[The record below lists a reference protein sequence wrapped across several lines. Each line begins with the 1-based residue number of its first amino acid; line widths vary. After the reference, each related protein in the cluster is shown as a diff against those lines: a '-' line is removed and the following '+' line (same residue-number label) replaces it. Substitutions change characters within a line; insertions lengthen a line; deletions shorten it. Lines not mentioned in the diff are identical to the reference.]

1 MPVKAR
7 FSARLGLV
15 LLVGASVAALAGCSS
30 LDGASTRIASI
41 VTPYKIDVVQGN
53 FVSREQV
60 EALQP
65 GMSRQQVREILG
77 TPLVTSL
84 FHADRWEY
92 VFTLKRPGEE
102 AQTRKLTVYFKGD
115 GLDRSEGDPMPTETE
130 FVATLGSRGSKSKV
144 PVLEAPPLARA
155 LYATTELD
163 HEVPVGL
170 YTAVAQ
176 VMAYVFRLKAALSG
190 EAPMPGNLPDL
201 DVPPELDPHDPRA
214 TVKKMA
220 ESEGD
225 A

>member
-84 FHADRWEY
+84 FHSNRWEY
-92 VFTLKRPGEE
+92 VFTLKKPSAEL
-102 AQTRKLTVYFKGD
+102 QTRKLTVFFEGD
-115 GLDRSEGDPMPTETE
+115 VLARSEGDEMPSEAE
-130 FVATLGSRGSKSKV
+130 FVASLDGGRAGKGKV
-144 PVLEAPPLARA
+144 PVLEATQDQLARFPARKAETPAEKAADAAPQEMAPTRYPPL
-155 LYATTELD
+155 
-163 HEVPVGL
+163 
-170 YTAVAQ
+170 
-176 VMAYVFRLKAALSG
+176 
-190 EAPMPGNLPDL
+190 EAPG
-201 DVPPELDPHDPRA
+201 R
-214 TVKKMA
+214 
-220 ESEGD
+220 
-225 A
+225 